1 MVKAFVLVEMVAGQS
16 TKLVN
21 TLSERSEFVNVAR
34 VTGPY
39 DMIAVV
45 EADDIN
51 KISDVVTTQI
61 HSLQGV
67 VKTTTCV
74 SLE

>member
-16 TKLVN
+16 VKLVN
-21 TLSERSEFVNVAR
+21 TLSGRSEFVNVAR

-39 DMIAVV
+39 DVIAVV
-45 EADDIN
+45 VADDIN
-51 KISDVVTTQI
+51 KISDVVTDQI

>member
-16 TKLVN
+16 VKLVN
-21 TLSERSEFVNVAR
+21 TLSGRSEFVNVAR

-39 DMIAVV
+39 DVIAVV

-51 KISDVVTTQI
+51 KISDVVTDQI
-61 HSLQGV
+61 HALQGV